1 MPARMEVLTLG
12 GGCFW
17 CLDAVFSGIRGV
29 ETVVSGYSGGRVPH
43 PTYEEV
49 CTGSTGH
56 AEVVEVT
63 FDPDA
68 VSLRDLLKVFFTL
81 HDPTT
86 KDRQGDDVGTQYR
99 SIVLYRGDDQR
110 EAAEEAVREVD
121 ASGVWDA
128 KAVTEL
134 RPFEAFYPAEGYH
147 QDYYRKNPLKP
158 YCLFVIRPK
167 VAKLR
172 DSYMRML
179 RAT

>member
-1 MPARMEVLTLG
+1 MEVLTLG

-128 KAVTEL
+128 KVVTEL

>member
-1 MPARMEVLTLG
+1 MEVLTLG